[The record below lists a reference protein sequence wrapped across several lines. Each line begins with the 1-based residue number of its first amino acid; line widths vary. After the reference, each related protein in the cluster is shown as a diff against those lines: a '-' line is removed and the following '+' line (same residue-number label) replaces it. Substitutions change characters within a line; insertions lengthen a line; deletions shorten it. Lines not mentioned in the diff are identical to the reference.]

1 MDRLLHP
8 RDFPGKNTWVGC
20 HFFLQGIFP
29 NQRMKPSLLCV
40 LQWQM
45 DSLPLSQLG
54 IPSPRLRNSNNNGLN
69 TLRVYCVS
77 YVKKS
82 RSKQFGASVALTFQC
97 LSAFLPLVIGMGV
110 SILKVASWFLLTA
123 RHIMLRAT

>member
-1 MDRLLHP
+1 M
-8 RDFPGKNTWVGC
+8 
-20 HFFLQGIFP
+20 
-29 NQRMKPSLLCV
+29 
-40 LQWQM
+40 
-45 DSLPLSQLG
+45 
-54 IPSPRLRNSNNNGLN
+54 
-69 TLRVYCVS
+69 S

-123 RHIMLRAT
+123 RQIMLIAT